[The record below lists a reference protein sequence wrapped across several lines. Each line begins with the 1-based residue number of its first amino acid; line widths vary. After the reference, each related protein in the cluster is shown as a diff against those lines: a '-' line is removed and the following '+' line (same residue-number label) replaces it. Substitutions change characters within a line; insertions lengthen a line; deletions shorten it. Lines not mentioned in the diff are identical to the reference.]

1 MNIFQVR
8 QVLTVILDAKFFTSS
23 FIVRKKNYLEEEL
36 PGMKD
41 VKEMITPKTK
51 GVITEFE

>member
-8 QVLTVILDAKFFTSS
+8 QFLTVILDAKFFTPSS
-23 FIVRKKNYLEEEL
+23 VVRKKNYLEEEL

-41 VKEMITPKTK
+41 VEEMIAPKTE
-51 GVITEFE
+51 GVFTEFE

>member
-23 FIVRKKNYLEEEL
+23 SIVRKKNYLEEEL
-36 PGMKD
+36 PRMKD

>member
-23 FIVRKKNYLEEEL
+23 SIVRKKNYLEEEL

-41 VKEMITPKTK
+41 VKEMISPKTE

>member
-23 FIVRKKNYLEEEL
+23 SIVRKKNYLEEEL

-41 VKEMITPKTK
+41 VKEMITPKTE
-51 GVITEFE
+51 GVITEF